1 MYIYICIHSTF
12 ILNNVDFYF
21 FHFKVSFFLTVLTSF
36 GWRRILFWKA
46 ANSSNSDTVYKIC
59 IILITNQHMHTGA
72 DTGVCKRTF
81 SHLYFVDYG
90 KKSQFYD
97 HYQGAPLNNKEK
109 RPHLEFIPVL
119 TPEQCFVIR
128 AGLEVSINAFYT
140 VDKVIIHAFTN

>member
-1 MYIYICIHSTF
+1 MSILCIFLLLWIFLSKMSIF
-12 ILNNVDFYF
+12 LRPKAPDGDNV
-21 FHFKVSFFLTVLTSF
+21 
-36 GWRRILFWKA
+36 
-46 ANSSNSDTVYKIC
+46 
-59 IILITNQHMHTGA
+59 TGA